1 MLTHQTRFE
10 TMKNE
15 QRMSADIH
23 TRIIGTGKYK
33 AEGVLT
39 NQDLE
44 KLVDT
49 SDEWITDR
57 TGISERRIAPK
68 HIATSDMA
76 AGAIKEAL
84 DMAGKKPNDLDMII
98 CGTVTGDM
106 PLPAT
111 AAMIQKKIGASN
123 TCPSFDVSAA
133 CAGFIYGLS
142 VADAFIK
149 TGKVKTVA
157 VTGAEMLTR
166 FMDFEDR
173 NTCVLFGDG
182 AGAVIVTADTTGK
195 GILSTHLYTDSSLTS
210 ALQIPG
216 GGSLHPVSSDSIAN
230 KRHFIQMEGREVFKV
245 AVKNLSEAAETA
257 VSANGLTVDD
267 VDVVSA
273 HQANMRI
280 LKAVSKRVNIPMNKF
295 ALNLKYYGNTSSAS
309 IPISLDEAVRGGKVN
324 DNDVVLM
331 MALGGGISWGSA
343 LIKW

>member
-1 MLTHQTRFE
+1 
-10 TMKNE
+10 
-15 QRMSADIH
+15 MSGHIN

-33 AEGVLT
+33 AAGVLT
-39 NQDLE
+39 NHDLE
-44 KLVDT
+44 KMVDT
-49 SDEWITDR
+49 SDQWITDR

-68 HIATSDMA
+68 DIATSDMA

-84 DMAGKKPNDLDMII
+84 EMAELSADDLDMII

-106 PLPAT
+106 PLPST
-111 AAMIQKKIGASN
+111 AAMIQQKIGATN
-123 TCPSFDVSAA
+123 MCPSFDVSAA

-149 TGKVKTVA
+149 TGKAKNVA
-157 VTGAEMLTR
+157 VVGTEMLTR

-182 AGAVIVTADTTGK
+182 AGAVIVTGDSTGR
-195 GILSTHLYTDSSLTS
+195 GILSTHLYTDSSLTG

-216 GGSLHPVSSDSIAN
+216 GGSLEPASPETLAN
-230 KRHFIQMEGREVFKV
+230 KRHYIRMEGREVFKV
-245 AVKNLSEAAETA
+245 AVKYLSEAAETA
-257 VSANGLTVDD
+257 IASNGFTVND

-280 LKAVSKRVNIPMNKF
+280 LSAVSKRVNIPLEKF

-309 IPISLDEAVRGGKVN
+309 IPISLDEVVRAGKVK
-324 DNDVVLM
+324 DNDLVLM
-331 MALGGGISWGSA
+331 IALGGGISWGSA